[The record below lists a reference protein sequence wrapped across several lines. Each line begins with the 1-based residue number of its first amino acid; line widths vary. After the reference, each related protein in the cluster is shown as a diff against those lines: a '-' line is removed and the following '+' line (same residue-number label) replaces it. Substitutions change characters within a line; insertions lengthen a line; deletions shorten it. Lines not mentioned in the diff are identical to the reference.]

1 MEVQHLLSG
10 FCSTPMVQNP
20 KTQFFARLPSS
31 SSTASTYFGQSHK
44 WVSFKACPCNSQ
56 RALSRI
62 ECRSSTERSGVI
74 ASSDSE
80 DLGNGIRRKKLAVFV
95 SGGGSNFRSIHE
107 ACIRGSIH
115 GDIVVLVTN
124 KQGCGG
130 ADYARDKGLP
140 VVLFPKTK
148 KEPDGISP
156 IDLVAVLRG
165 LEVDFVLLAGYLQL
179 IPVELIQA
187 YPRSIVNIHPSLL
200 PAFGGKGNYG
210 MRVHK
215 AVIASGARYTGPT
228 IHFVDEHYDTGRI
241 LAQRVVPV
249 HANDTAEELA
259 ARVLREEHRLYVEVI
274 AALCE
279 ERIFWRE
286 DGVPIIRS
294 KENPN
299 EYS

>member
-10 FCSTPMVQNP
+10 FCSTPMIQNP
-20 KTQFFARLPSS
+20 KAQFFARLPSS
-31 SSTASTYFGQSHK
+31 SSGSTYFAQSHK

-56 RALSRI
+56 RALSRKVV
-62 ECRSSTERSGVI
+62 ERTWVI

-259 ARVLREEHRLYVEVI
+259 ARVLREVMQFYVPLIFVI
-274 AALCE
+274 CLFICST
-279 ERIFWRE
+279 
-286 DGVPIIRS
+286 D
-294 KENPN
+294 
-299 EYS
+299 

>member
-1 MEVQHLLSG
+1 MDVHHLLSG
-10 FCSTPMVQNP
+10 FCSTPLIQSA
-20 KTQFFARLPSS
+20 KTQFFTKLAHPS
-31 SSTASTYFGQSHK
+31 ASTSFAQSHN
-44 WVSFKACPCNSQ
+44 WVSFRACPCNSQ

-62 ECRSSTERSGVI
+62 VIECKSSTERTGAI
-74 ASSDSE
+74 ASDKQDSR
-80 DLGNGIRRKKLAVFV
+80 NGIRRKKLAVFV

-124 KQGCGG
+124 KPGCGG

-140 VVLFPKTK
+140 VVPFPKSK
-148 KEPDGISP
+148 NVPDGISP
-156 IDLVAVLRG
+156 IDLVAVLRR

-249 HANDTAEELA
+249 LANDTAEDLA
-259 ARVLREEHRLYVEVI
+259 ARVLKEEHRLYVEVI
-274 AALCE
+274 TALCE
-279 ERIFWRE
+279 ERIIWRE

-299 EYS
+299 QYS

>member
-10 FCSTPMVQNP
+10 LCSTPLVQNP
-20 KTQFFARLPSS
+20 NTQFVVKFPSS
-31 SSTASTYFGQSHK
+31 SSFAQSQS
-44 WVSFKACPCNSQ
+44 WVSFKACPCSSQ
-56 RALSRI
+56 RALSRNVV
-62 ECRSSTERSGVI
+62 ECRSSRERSGAV
-74 ASSDSE
+74 ASLDNG
-80 DLGNGIRRKKLAVFV
+80 DLKNEIRRKKLAVFV

-107 ACIRGSIH
+107 ACVRGSIH
-115 GDIVVLVTN
+115 GDVVVLVTN

-130 ADYARDKGLP
+130 AEYARDKCLP

-156 IDLVAVLRG
+156 IDLVAVLRK

-187 YPRSIVNIHPSLL
+187 FPRAIVNIHPALL

-215 AVIASGARYTGPT
+215 AVIASGARYSGPT

-249 HANDTAEELA
+249 LANDTAELIA

-274 AALCE
+274 TALCE
-279 ERIFWRE
+279 ERVSWRE
-286 DGVPIIRS
+286 DGVPIILS

-299 EYS
+299 EYN